1 MSTNKAEYETRN
13 SIEHDGNKS
22 DQFCIKECKFIFQI
36 LERIS
41 EIVLYQNAELLF
53 LREQSCWLVESLL
66 GDGDAEILQIVLHL
80 LLLLAGP
87 VAGLVLAGDHDL
99 GGGGHVA
106 PVVLRGQ
113 HQVVAGVPELL
124 GSQTLPVTMHGS
136 W

>member
-1 MSTNKAEYETRN
+1 MVVNGFTIA
-13 SIEHDGNKS
+13 DL
-22 DQFCIKECKFIFQI
+22 KECKFIFQI

-66 GDGDAEILQIVLHL
+66 GDGDAEILQIVLHV
-80 LLLLAGP
+80 LLLAGP

-99 GGGGHVA
+99 GGGRHVA

-113 HQVVAGVPELL
+113 HQVVAGAPELL
-124 GSQTLPVTMHGS
+124 RSQTLPVTMHRS

>member
-1 MSTNKAEYETRN
+1 M
-13 SIEHDGNKS
+13 
-22 DQFCIKECKFIFQI
+22 
-36 LERIS
+36 
-41 EIVLYQNAELLF
+41 LYQNAELLF

-66 GDGDAEILQIVLHL
+66 GDGDAEILQIVVHV
-80 LLLLAGP
+80 LLLAGP
-87 VAGLVLAGDHDL
+87 VAGLVLARDHDL

-113 HQVVAGVPELL
+113 QQVVAVVPELL

>member
-1 MSTNKAEYETRN
+1 M
-13 SIEHDGNKS
+13 
-22 DQFCIKECKFIFQI
+22 
-36 LERIS
+36 
-41 EIVLYQNAELLF
+41 LYQNAELLF

-66 GDGDAEILQIVLHL
+66 GDRDAEILQIVVHV

-99 GGGGHVA
+99 GGGRHVA

-113 HQVVAGVPELL
+113 QQVVAVVPELP